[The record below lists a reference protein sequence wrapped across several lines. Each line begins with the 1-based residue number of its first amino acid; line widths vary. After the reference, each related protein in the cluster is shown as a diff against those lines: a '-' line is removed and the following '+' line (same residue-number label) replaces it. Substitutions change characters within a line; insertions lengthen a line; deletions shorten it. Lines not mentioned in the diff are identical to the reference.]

1 LTAILY
7 LVTFRLLN
15 VFTRHGQA
23 ITLPD
28 YIGLTFEELNNY
40 AINKDFEFLII
51 DSLYDDTK
59 ARGSIVM
66 QDPLAHSQVKK
77 GRKIYLTIV
86 AKLPERVLLPDLKD
100 YSVRQAVSLL
110 ETYGLKTGK
119 LRFIQSDFEN
129 AVLGQIYNGDTIHA
143 DTMILKGSKIDLIVG
158 KGRSRMPVPFLIGM
172 SKDEAIKA
180 LNIASLN
187 AGMIQYL
194 DDMDPEHSRIYDQY
208 PSYKSEQLLEMGS
221 RVDMWLRSDE
231 NFDFNALI
239 ETIQRDRIT
248 QDTTDQEIDE
258 RELLDD
264 INE

>member
-1 LTAILY
+1 
-7 LVTFRLLN
+7 
-15 VFTRHGQA
+15 
-23 ITLPD
+23 
-28 YIGLTFEELNNY
+28 
-40 AINKDFEFLII
+40 
-51 DSLYDDTK
+51 
-59 ARGSIVM
+59 
-66 QDPLAHSQVKK
+66 
-77 GRKIYLTIV
+77 LTIV